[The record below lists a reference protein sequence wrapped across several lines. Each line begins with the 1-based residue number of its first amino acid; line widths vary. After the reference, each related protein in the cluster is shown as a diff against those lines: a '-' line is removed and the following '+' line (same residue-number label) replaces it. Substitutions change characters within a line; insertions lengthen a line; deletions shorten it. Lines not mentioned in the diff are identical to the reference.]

1 MELLADI
8 HAALAQDALL
18 GIIGEE
24 LVGIVDGVVIADALV
39 AGLLHAVLIA
49 QVLQLALAVLGAAE
63 AVGAVGGEHQ
73 VQHGAPGGDDLPGL
87 GMDDIALSNRSGAG
101 GEQLGIALDLHQ
113 ADPAGCLRGQILQV
127 AKGGNFDAYAL
138 GGLQNGAALLNLHL
152 NTVDGYIQHNILLN
166 CLCYYSYPVAY
177 SYYP

>member
-49 QVLQLALAVLGAAE
+49 QVL
-63 AVGAVGGEHQ
+63 
-73 VQHGAPGGDDLPGL
+73 
-87 GMDDIALSNRSGAG
+87 
-101 GEQLGIALDLHQ
+101 
-113 ADPAGCLRGQILQV
+113 
-127 AKGGNFDAYAL
+127 
-138 GGLQNGAALLNLHL
+138 
-152 NTVDGYIQHNILLN
+152 
-166 CLCYYSYPVAY
+166 
-177 SYYP
+177 